1 MLRWFIRILL
11 VILVLA
17 IAGAGYAYFNAQQTL
32 DRSRAHSAAVAD
44 FPVFNGS
51 QTDGDV
57 QIEASG
63 MRFRARLYGLD
74 NDGPGLVLLHGFPE
88 SSAMWAPLAQAAD
101 AAGYRVLAFDQRGY
115 SPGARPDGVEAYAGD
130 LIVADALAVADAVGF
145 DQFHLVGHDWGSMIG
160 WGVAIQHPERLLS
173 WTAISIPHPDTLRD
187 AIFESP
193 PSYVRLFQLPV
204 VPETWILYDD
214 AALPR
219 SLWAPHPE
227 DEVEDYLAI
236 LTEPGA
242 LTSALN
248 WYRAIPLTAEQWFD
262 ADMSVAAPTLFI
274 WGSREIWVSPE
285 RIEAQEALMRGPY
298 ETLEL
303 DAGHWVIQ
311 EQTEATVSAILAH
324 LSANSRDTD

>member
-11 VILVLA
+11 VILVLLL
-17 IAGAGYAYFNAQQTL
+17 AGAAYAFINAQLTL
-32 DRSRAHSAAVAD
+32 DRTRAHTYAVAA
-44 FPVFNGS
+44 FPVFDGS
-51 QTDGDV
+51 QSDGDV

-63 MRFRARLYGLD
+63 MRFRARVYGLD
-74 NDGPGLVLLHGFPE
+74 NEGPGLLLLHGFPE
-88 SSAMWAPLAQAAD
+88 SSAMWAPLARAAD
-101 AAGYRVLAFDQRGY
+101 EAGYRVVAFDQRGY
-115 SPGARPDGVEAYAGD
+115 SPGARPEGVEAYAGD
-130 LIVADALAVADAVGF
+130 LIVADALAIADAVGF
-145 DQFHLVGHDWGSMIG
+145 EQFNLVGHDWGSMVG
-160 WGVAIQHPERLLS
+160 WGIAIQHPERLLS

-187 AIFESP
+187 AIFENP

-219 SLWAPHPE
+219 SLWEPHPQ

-242 LTSALN
+242 LTAALN
-248 WYRAIPLTAEQWFD
+248 WYRAIPLTAEQWFE
-262 ADMSVAAPTLFI
+262 ADMAVDTPTLFI
-274 WGSREIWVSPE
+274 WGDREIWVSPE
-285 RIEAQEALMRGPY
+285 RIEAQAALMRGPY

-311 EQTEATVSAILAH
+311 EQTDATVAAIIAH
-324 LSANSRDTD
+324 LEENNLDTE